1 MSADFNGT
9 GTGHFSNFGDGHNKS
24 NKFNTGDS
32 AWILIGGKTF
42 KTAIF
47 VLTAVNL
54 AAAVIMIANILY
66 DAWTVR
72 SWDFETRKQ

>member
-9 GTGHFSNFGDGHNKS
+9 GTGHPSTFGDRHDSS
-24 NKFNTGDS
+24 NTANTGDG
-32 AWILIGGKTF
+32 AWILLGEKAF

-47 VLTAVNL
+47 VLAAVNL

-72 SWDFETRKQ
+72 NWDFETRKQ

>member
-9 GTGHFSNFGDGHNKS
+9 GTGHPSSFGDRQNNS
-24 NKFNTGDS
+24 NIANTDDG
-32 AWILIGGKTF
+32 AWILLGGKAF
-42 KTAIF
+42 RNAIF
-47 VLTAVNL
+47 VLAAVNL

-72 SWDFETRKQ
+72 NWDFETRKQ

>member
-9 GTGHFSNFGDGHNKS
+9 GTGHSINFGDGQHNS